1 MIQFTEIQSSFNISW
16 GYKIDPVYRIVGENE
31 YLDDFFENGNIFIS
45 SFENFK
51 SYDDEM
57 QGDISEGQSLI
68 GGFDKEGN
76 GNHIFYEGGV
86 QAFILCTTNILSEAV
101 IKDFNGV
108 GAVKINNSVL
118 FAREI
123 AKKLPF
129 VSTGIEGDCIYVD
142 SKVQH
147 LAGEQNEL
155 FQKINFAD
163 PRMIHQKVTALSS
176 GVELFMKYK
185 KYEHQQE
192 HRLAWFSEKKIK
204 RGIVVN
210 CTEAIEHCE
219 KIIF

>member
-1 MIQFTEIQSSFNISW
+1 MIQFFEVNSSFNISW
-16 GYKIDPVYRIVGENE
+16 GYKIEPIFRILSKRK
-31 YLDDFFENGNIFIS
+31 YLDDFFENGDLFIS

-51 SYDDEM
+51 NYDDEM

-76 GNHIFYEGGV
+76 GNHIFYEGGR
-86 QAFILCTTNILSEAV
+86 QAFILCATKVLSESV

-108 GAVKINNSVL
+108 GAIKIVNSVL

-129 VSTGIEGDCIYVD
+129 VNTGIEGDCIYVD

-147 LAGEQNEL
+147 LENEKNEL
-155 FQKINFAD
+155 FQKINFSD
-163 PRMIHQKVTALSS
+163 PLMINQTVTALTS
-176 GVELFMKYK
+176 GVELFMKHK

-192 HRLAWFSEKKIK
+192 HRLAWFSERKIDNS
-204 RGIVVN
+204 IVVN
-210 CTEAIEHCE
+210 CPEAIEYCE